1 MKRATTPKRIGEFAG
16 APSAPCKAMP
26 QEQHKALSSIRWPM
40 LSQHLSLNQE
50 ILGGWGAG
58 RESSEEIRRT
68 WRKRASHVLTMGL
81 PSVSVINWLSAKM
94 LFSLPLSAI
103 KETVH

>member
-1 MKRATTPKRIGEFAG
+1 MAHAE
-16 APSAPCKAMP
+16 SALVLEPRN
-26 QEQHKALSSIRWPM
+26 SRR
-40 LSQHLSLNQE
+40 
-50 ILGGWGAG
+50 WGAG
-58 RESSEEIRRT
+58 RQSSEEIRRT